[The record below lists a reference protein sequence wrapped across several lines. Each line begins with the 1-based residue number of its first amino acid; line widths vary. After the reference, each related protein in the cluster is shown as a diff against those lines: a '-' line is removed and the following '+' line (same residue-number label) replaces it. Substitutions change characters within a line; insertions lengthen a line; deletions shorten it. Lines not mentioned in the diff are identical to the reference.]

1 MESNIGLRLRV
12 EMFCSKIKS
21 KKNIIIAGA
30 SLFNPTSTVAGVN
43 IKTSNVHKKI
53 ILRVPEKNLDNR

>member
-1 MESNIGLRLRV
+1 
-12 EMFCSKIKS
+12 MFCSKIKS

-30 SLFNPTSTVAGVN
+30 NLFNPTSTVAGVN

-53 ILRVPEKNLDNR
+53 ILKVPEKNLDNR

>member
-1 MESNIGLRLRV
+1 
-12 EMFCSKIKS
+12 MFCSKIKS
-21 KKNIIIAGA
+21 KKNTIIAGA